1 MKQKIKNPVAKNLNT
16 FNKPS
21 VERDKT
27 KYHRP
32 SAKKSSMGDGFFVD
46 NRSAA

>member
-32 SAKKSSMGDGFFVD
+32 STKKYKKYFFVD
-46 NRSAA
+46 SKTAA